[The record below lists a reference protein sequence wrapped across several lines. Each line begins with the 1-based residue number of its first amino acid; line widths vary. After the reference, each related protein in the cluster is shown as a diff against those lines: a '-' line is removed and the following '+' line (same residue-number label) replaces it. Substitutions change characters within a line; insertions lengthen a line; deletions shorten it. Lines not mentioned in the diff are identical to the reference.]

1 MSYYLR
7 YENKDTYVSNEG
19 EVILKVIF
27 KGSWLGPKAFYKVY
41 KKDSLIFVSSYYSFL
56 FTKRIII
63 EENYTN
69 EILQFE
75 KKGKSFVL
83 NYKNDLYFYKR
94 APLLA
99 IIKGS
104 SIFNLFK
111 NGNEIGNISALKKI
125 SVGGGTLFKVDFK
138 EEDASN
144 IYSIVSYIV
153 TEQESL
159 FG

>member
-41 KKDSLIFVSSYYSFL
+41 KKDTLILVSSYYSFL

-63 EENYTN
+63 EENNTN

-75 KKGKSFVL
+75 KRDQKFVL
-83 NYKNDLYFYKR
+83 NYKNDIYFYKKSSFQ
-94 APLLA
+94 A
-99 IIKGS
+99 IIKGLP
-104 SIFNLFK
+104 IFNLFK
-111 NGNEIGNISALKKI
+111 NGKEIGNISLLKKF
-125 SVGGGTLFKVDFK
+125 SVGGGTLFKIDFK

-144 IYSIVSYIV
+144 IYQMVLFIV
-153 TEQESL
+153 TEQQSL